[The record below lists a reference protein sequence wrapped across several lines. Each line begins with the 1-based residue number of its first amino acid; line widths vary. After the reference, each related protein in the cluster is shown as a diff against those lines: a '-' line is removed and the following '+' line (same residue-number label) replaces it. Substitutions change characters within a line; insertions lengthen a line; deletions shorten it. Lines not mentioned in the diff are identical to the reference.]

1 MRKLF
6 FTLLMAV
13 TALLFFNFT
22 TPGGEVKAND
32 SNDKT
37 IEIPENV
44 QTILDNSCYGC
55 HNSDSKNQ
63 KGRDKL
69 SFDKLNSIKT
79 YKVIGKLTDI
89 ADVLNEGEM
98 PPKKFLDNYPERAL
112 SDEDKETLKNWA
124 TDAAA
129 NLAGK

>member
-1 MRKLF
+1 MKKLF
-6 FTLLMAV
+6 FTFLIAG
-13 TALLFFNFT
+13 TGLLFFNFT
-22 TPGGEVKAND
+22 IPGGEVKAND

-63 KGRDKL
+63 KSRDKL

-79 YKVIGKLTDI
+79 YKAIGKLTDI
-89 ADVLNEGEM
+89 ADVINEGDM
-98 PPKKFLDNYPERAL
+98 PPKKFLAKYPERAL
-112 SDEDKETLKNWA
+112 SDDDKEVLKNWA